1 MNYFFYEIL
10 LLLIFIIKAKTTET
24 TPIIIPFQTT
34 NRKDLNP
41 DNYFDSL
48 FNNEVKITLK
58 VGTHRQSIPCY
69 LNLNSHTVY
78 ISGSNSDLKSGE
90 PKYDEKKST
99 KYTNT
104 SDTISSESFYVIGM
118 ASKDEIC
125 INDNQV
131 AQLKFYLAKTR
142 FSSNDLIYSC
152 MIGLGYEEVFYD
164 DDENAGYLMEIESFL
179 TQLRNQQLINK
190 KVFFLRYNAEDDNGE
205 IVFGAYPHEIKDSSL
220 ESCIE
225 KNYIEGD
232 NIYTGDFQIIWS
244 LKGYI
249 YFGEKLLF
257 NYLSSIDFELNQGF
271 IIGSYSYKKEVLNTF
286 FNDKIQK
293 EECFTNEIYQQKKAF
308 DVYYC
313 KKNVDISKFQDL
325 KIIIDK
331 IKYKIELNYNDLFT
345 TNGDYVYFNV
355 LFTQDEDDFKNDFI
369 LGKPVFKKYPLVFNL
384 VRRNEKIGFY
394 NNFSYKKNPEGGDYI
409 NNNNEK
415 NQNGGGKKLTV
426 ILIII
431 GIIIIGLLIYIIVR
445 YCKRPRKQ
453 KVNELIE
460 FFDYSSKQ
468 GTT

>member
-1 MNYFFYEIL
+1 MNYFLYEF
-10 LLLIFIIKAKTTET
+10 LLILIFIKAKTKET
-24 TPIIIPFQTT
+24 TPVIIPFETT

-41 DNYFDSL
+41 DNYFDLL

-69 LNLNSHTVY
+69 VNLNSHTVY
-78 ISGSNSDLKSGE
+78 ISGSNADLKSGE
-90 PKYDEKKST
+90 PKYDENKSK
-99 KYTNT
+99 KYTNI
-104 SDTISSESFYVIGM
+104 SDSISSESFYVIGM
-118 ASKDEIC
+118 PSKDEVC
-125 INDNQV
+125 LNDNLITE
-131 AQLKFYLAKTR
+131 LKFYLAKSR
-142 FSSNDLIYSC
+142 FSSNDLIYTC
-152 MIGLGYEEVFYD
+152 MIGIGYEEVFYD
-164 DDENAGYLMEIESFL
+164 DDDSEGYLTEIESFIS
-179 TQLRNQQLINK
+179 QLKNKELINK
-190 KVFFLRYNAEDDNGE
+190 KVFFIKYNTEDDNGE
-205 IVFGAYPHEIKDSSL
+205 IVFGAYPHEIKDNSL
-220 ESCIE
+220 QACIE

-232 NIYTGDFQIIWS
+232 NVYTGDFQIIWS
-244 LKGYI
+244 IKGYI

-286 FNDKIQK
+286 FNDKISK
-293 EECFTNEIYQQKKAF
+293 EECFTTEIYQQKKAF
-308 DVYYC
+308 DGFYC
-313 KKNVDISKFQDL
+313 
-325 KIIIDK
+325 K
-331 IKYKIELNYNDLFT
+331 IKYKIELNYKDLFT
-345 TNGDYVYFNV
+345 TIGDYVYFNV

-394 NNFSYKKNPEGGDYI
+394 NNFSYNKNEQNKDI
-409 NNNNEK
+409 NNTEK

-431 GIIIIGLLIYIIVR
+431 GLIIIGLLSFIIFR

-468 GTT
+468 GTN

>member
-10 LLLIFIIKAKTTET
+10 LLLIFIKAKTKET

-190 KVFFLRYNAEDDNGE
+190 KVFFLKYNAEDDNGE

-345 TNGDYVYFNV
+345 INGDYVYFNV
-355 LFTQDEDDFKNDFI
+355 IFTQDEDDFKNDFI

-394 NNFSYKKNPEGGDYI
+394 NNFSFQKNPDGDNI

-431 GIIIIGLLIYIIVR
+431 GIIIIGLLAYIIVR

>member
-10 LLLIFIIKAKTTET
+10 LLLIFIKAKTKET
-24 TPIIIPFQTT
+24 TPIIIPFKTT

-69 LNLNSHTVY
+69 LNLNSHTIY

-190 KVFFLRYNAEDDNGE
+190 KVFFLRYNTEDDNGE

-286 FNDKIQK
+286 FNDKMQK
-293 EECFTNEIYQQKKAF
+293 E
-308 DVYYC
+308 
-313 KKNVDISKFQDL
+313 
-325 KIIIDK
+325 
-331 IKYKIELNYNDLFT
+331 
-345 TNGDYVYFNV
+345 
-355 LFTQDEDDFKNDFI
+355 
-369 LGKPVFKKYPLVFNL
+369 
-384 VRRNEKIGFY
+384 
-394 NNFSYKKNPEGGDYI
+394 
-409 NNNNEK
+409 
-415 NQNGGGKKLTV
+415 
-426 ILIII
+426 
-431 GIIIIGLLIYIIVR
+431 
-445 YCKRPRKQ
+445 
-453 KVNELIE
+453 
-460 FFDYSSKQ
+460 
-468 GTT
+468 